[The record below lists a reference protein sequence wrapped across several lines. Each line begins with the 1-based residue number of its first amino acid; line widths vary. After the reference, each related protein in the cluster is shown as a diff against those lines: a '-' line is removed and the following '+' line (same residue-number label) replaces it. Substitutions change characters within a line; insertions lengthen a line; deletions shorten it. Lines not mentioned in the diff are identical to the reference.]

1 MPKPDRSYYV
11 SSFRL
16 IGSEHRA
23 DGVTIRTYEAIY
35 RPDADPMIAERVAIG
50 MAVGQQ
56 RIFSRGGSGAAR
68 HVISSASDRGRCRKS
83 RRTAILENS
92 RRFGVKLGWVFY
104 S

>member
-35 RPDADPMIAERVAIG
+35 RPDADPIIAERVAIG
-50 MAVGQQ
+50 MAVD
-56 RIFSRGGSGAAR
+56 GGIGL
-68 HVISSASDRGRCRKS
+68 KS
-83 RRTAILENS
+83 PEPS
-92 RRFGVKLGWVFY
+92 
-104 S
+104 